1 MRTKRALPGRVR
13 LTAGVSLLI
22 VCGAVAAGCTNTSS
36 SGAAS
41 SGAEAAGVPAPA
53 AASASAA
60 AGSSAVNGPASLGG
74 SASSAGSAG
83 SAAKLA
89 ASGRQIVYTAQLT
102 VRAASVSDAVSR
114 AEAIVAARGGYV
126 SGEQAQAGQGS
137 AAKAS
142 ATVTF
147 KIPSAAYSATLAALS
162 SGGLGTQVSLS
173 QQTQDVTQQV
183 ADTASR
189 VNSDELAI
197 DQLRA
202 LLKRAGSV
210 SELLSVQNEIN
221 QQETA
226 LESMLAQQ
234 KALDQET
241 SYATLTLT
249 LTGPQA
255 VVAKKPGSPPPGL
268 SGGLAGGWHAL
279 RVTVGWLLT
288 VFGAVAPF
296 AAVVILIGALAW
308 WARRWLRQRQHPAA

>member
-1 MRTKRALPGRVR
+1 MRTKRALPARVR
-13 LTAGVSLLI
+13 LTAGASLLI
-22 VCGAVAAGCTNTSS
+22 LCGALAAGCTDSS
-36 SGAAS
+36 SMS
-41 SGAEAAGVPAPA
+41 SGTSAGAPA
-53 AASASAA
+53 AAGASAA
-60 AGSSAVNGPASLGG
+60 GSAAGPAALG
-74 SASSAGSAG
+74 AGSAG
-83 SAAKLA
+83 SASSSGATAKLA

-102 VRAASVSDAVSR
+102 VRAASVNDAVTR
-114 AEAIVAARGGYV
+114 AESIVAAQGGYV

-162 SGGLGTQVSLS
+162 GGGLGTQVSLS

-189 VNSDELAI
+189 VTSDEQAI

-202 LLKRAGSV
+202 LLKQAGSV
-210 SELLSVQNEIN
+210 SALLSVQNEIN
-221 QQETA
+221 DQESA

-241 SYATLTLT
+241 SYATVTLT
-249 LTGPQA
+249 LVGPQA
-255 VVAKKPGSPPPGL
+255 VAAKRPGSPPPGL
-268 SGGLAGGWHAL
+268 SGGLSGGWHAL
-279 RVTVGWLLT
+279 RVTVSWLLT

-296 AAVVILIGALAW
+296 AVVIIVIGALAW
-308 WARRWLRQRQHPAA
+308 WARRAIRQRRPQRPAE